1 MDAGLGLLL
10 SSPPL
15 EIPKLLLDAV
25 CKAFEWVSKLEG
37 YKGGA
42 GTG

>member
-1 MDAGLGLLL
+1 MLVLACCFLP
-10 SSPPL
+10 PPL